1 MKKIPGFYALF
12 TAILMALSA
21 TSYAADSEEIV
32 LLEYN
37 ATDGYYINM
46 PANGTK
52 TLNISSGVTSFS
64 LYDDGG
70 KDDDYSNSISGC
82 LVFKAPDKKL
92 LQVSGSSEFYDDH
105 MSLTVYDG
113 TTASRELYYSEVSED
128 PIGPFVSS
136 RGVMT
141 VCFGSLDDDPGYG
154 YGLDLTM
161 SVVDAYTIDILT
173 VSGGSVEANYEYTLS
188 GKTVTLTATPDAGY
202 LFDGVSFDKAVTN
215 VSQSGN
221 AVSFEMPAGN
231 VTVTPSFKK
240 VTFDNNGC
248 LADHVYFHLECGNSE
263 CSISQIITSSPG
275 SNDYSCWYDATTGG
289 LIDVVNGATNKYYAI
304 KLASDLNLGGYDT
317 DNNKCYLNF
326 VPLDGEHYGLA
337 GEGNTINDF
346 CYINDAGEA
355 GFFGYTYSGADYENV
370 TFKNA
375 YVKGDGNVGV
385 VISKGGDSRFSNVT
399 IDGATVSGEI
409 AGGVAG
415 YLEGMQQL
423 EATVSDV
430 IVKNTVVTATVAGG
444 ALAGS
449 GYVYASGSSLIDNT
463 ISGTGYLGG
472 AFGSLDGGSHCSG
485 ETISGTTV
493 TGTSAADN
501 VGGYVGAF
509 WGGLDVMMSP
519 TSGSIQQIAFNG
531 TLSSAGNVGGMI
543 GKLSLEE
550 GASANILNTYSIG
563 NISSTGSGSA
573 GYIIGDLSA
582 TSGTTY
588 QIINNY
594 HFDDDGIE
602 LGIGNYSGNWAEGSS
617 AVYANVRNAGT
628 KLQSSGTMGLYI
640 YSLSG
645 NSSYQIDFFPA
656 SSYDNVSGPTNPIRN
671 GIANDADMKSE
682 KFAALLN
689 KNIQVGSIL
698 WSQSDSENESL
709 PNFTSAIKNHVVLV
723 WWDNA
728 SCGNLSDKEINDYG
742 FRTFYRYEN
751 SQIEK
756 SFYMV
761 GYTTQTNGL
770 THFST
775 GFADSVNAVIS
786 GEAGDARY
794 VHLVDESGNVVVV
807 DDKGRPFRG
816 SGHDDMTFAATTAY
830 DIVYEYCD
838 GDPSYGTA
846 NCEDIDNIT
855 DKTFIFMTPRVDR
868 LLLDASLENVVVPMI
883 FVLGETYGL
892 KYDIDYIDSHDASM
906 TVGANAP
913 PTSNT
918 GYWLAPDV
926 INANASG
933 ASEVKKIVL
942 KFYLNSDEITD
953 DSVYPWI
960 LVKNPNH
967 VEFSV
972 EMGGDVNGKSTHAKI
987 ADVSNINGNSV
998 LDNVSVPFTR
1008 YLKVKEKTGYTLDSY
1023 SVSFNVIHDDCTDG
1037 SPKQLTPNVV
1047 TNNYFASVEDLY
1059 DATKLYCSISTWVI
1073 KDIDADSEIDLAN
1086 ALRLYTKL
1094 GYEMNTETSLN
1105 LSIEPVFTLI
1115 NYTVSFDISSLK
1127 NNAVVLGNNWE
1138 TTKAGMN
1145 VETNKEFSHV
1155 YVLQQAGASGNLD
1168 YVSVRWSS
1176 SDPQNSQSI
1185 YSSERLTTGVL
1196 ENLNP
1201 PSSEFKVYPI
1211 VGRISVGVTT
1221 LKVAAYDEDGNAL
1234 TDDKDYHG
1242 SVVLSQVVGADVDDL
1257 TQVSSLCDISVGA
1270 ANSAYNHCLYLPKAS
1285 DTLTFKV
1292 SLDPEDGYAMSLT
1305 GFSFDWQD
1313 PTGKSGA
1320 AGDPPAGFG
1329 YDEATG
1335 ELVIAPAYM
1344 ANHDMILGV
1353 KYAITGPFYVTYDL
1367 NTNADKKYLYF
1378 PVDAKESEKLEFSKA
1393 VHSVSLWQPYNAN
1406 LMCFDGWSV
1415 TDPLV
1420 NTPQDKYKD
1429 LSEANAIQENLSMD
1443 PDAPTTLYANWST
1456 CVDAPATK
1464 ITIANGNTKAT
1475 LNLKQTFD
1483 GVVYEHMLDDQ
1494 NIVLAGG
1501 IYEFTIDDENS
1512 AVSFGYAKGDITAS
1526 VEVANNDGSESTPED
1541 ITFSGNVVVM
1551 STQNDNQQKP
1561 SQNTIYS
1568 LKMGTSIVPLRFV
1581 LDVNAPID
1589 SVFYGMGFNE
1599 FEREFADD
1607 EALPNDIYRTEYKL
1621 SGWRFEKG
1629 KATATPVTMVYQA
1642 QTHEFFN
1649 DEMVQDYNMYYKA
1662 YGRYPDTLYA
1672 VWTAVNDPQMN
1683 LVINKSRDIASFKL
1697 SREIA
1702 GRKIEYLV
1710 SDTLKVPAERG
1721 FEFDVETIYDTR
1733 EWIVDGKFPITLID
1747 AAGDT
1752 IDTVEDFFM
1761 VNESM
1766 YLIAN
1771 LKSANTSV
1779 RVALDENSKDSVF
1792 FGSDWTEELTSDNP
1806 DSAMVLPKIV
1816 YNAEKCLAGWTTDP
1830 ESDEL
1835 LTVID
1840 KDLLSKLR
1848 AKGRSQGVDV
1858 RELLYAKWTTNLDSC
1873 AGAFMK
1879 LAVEQENG
1887 SVWFAEGDKDK
1898 TIERRFTEEGTM
1910 FVPMELNGRN
1920 FRVRAMGADTSVYV
1934 LDSLVVMRDGN
1945 VDTVLHVGD
1954 YMPEILDN
1962 VTLKAYFGW
1971 KNKTKLDF
1979 ARARLDSTGSMFKL
1993 SFTASDFEVRRK
2005 VSAKVQ
2011 VVDIVK
2017 DSIVTQSVF
2026 GDSIAMGFDTT
2037 FVFRMK
2043 KPGNYRMVVT
2053 LEDKTGVKE
2062 NFSREISVD
2071 PVISSIAA
2079 DSWQM
2084 LSLSAV
2090 DMSAVTWDGDQ
2101 VFYWWDEYGT
2111 GEFWQYKQLTK
2122 NDSLDATRG
2131 VWYNSL
2137 EGRPLPLRD
2146 EIDDEGEDFVWEL
2159 DKANSGWNMVANPHG
2174 WAVNLFA
2181 NYPDAAKDIDENP
2194 DVLFWSWNTTTG
2206 QYDPMF
2212 EEIGPYE
2219 AVWVQVSKDTKWKV
2233 SAAPAFKGESK
2244 AVEKSRSLA
2253 KSKTK
2258 DRWTLQAKLLD
2269 KNGKQD
2275 SWNILGAG
2283 LNPLTT
2289 EEPPESMADHVN
2301 LSIVDGKRALAKS
2314 IKEASDEMEWTIAL
2328 SASSDRIGY
2337 LSFDGI
2343 DGIKDFGFRVFVTV
2357 DGNTTEMQN
2366 GVPLKVYLKST
2377 AKMATVRVA
2386 PADRVVAQNTLKGL
2400 RMARLGNQLRVSF
2413 EASEGLAGTNARIDI
2428 LDMKGHVMST
2438 VTAKTL
2444 DGSNALVLDAP
2455 QTGLYMLRVRAGSE
2469 QQAKKI
2475 VVK

>member
-1 MKKIPGFYALF
+1 MKKTPGFYALF
-12 TAILMALSA
+12 TAILMVLSVA
-21 TSYAADSEEIV
+21 SYAADGTKYFCLKEIKDQYDYPV
-32 LLEYN
+32 QLELRQVESGDADETCFEYWFN
-37 ATDGYYINM
+37 ETKSN
-46 PANGTK
+46 PANSTDPMPDAYRFIEHWLGMYMNPVVLK
-52 TLNISSGVTSFS
+52 SDIVFAGHNSSGCIDSHDAFK
-64 LYDDGG
+64 G
-70 KDDDYSNSISGC
+70 KY
-82 LVFKAPDKKL
+82 LEL
-92 LQVSGSSEFYDDH
+92 SEGRG
-105 MSLTVYDG
+105 LW
-113 TTASRELYYSEVSED
+113 SE
-128 PIGPFVSS
+128 
-136 RGVMT
+136 
-141 VCFGSLDDDPGYG
+141 
-154 YGLDLTM
+154 
-161 SVVDAYTIDILT
+161 
-173 VSGGSVEANYEYTLS
+173 S
-188 GKTVTLTATPDAGY
+188 GKNY
-202 LFDGVSFDKAVTN
+202 
-215 VSQSGN
+215 
-221 AVSFEMPAGN
+221 
-231 VTVTPSFKK
+231 
-240 VTFDNNGC
+240 
-248 LADHVYFHLECGNSE
+248 
-263 CSISQIITSSPG
+263 
-275 SNDYSCWYDATTGG
+275 
-289 LIDVVNGATNKYYAI
+289 
-304 KLASDLNLGGYDT
+304 
-317 DNNKCYLNF
+317 
-326 VPLDGEHYGLA
+326 
-337 GEGNTINDF
+337 
-346 CYINDAGEA
+346 
-355 GFFGYTYSGADYENV
+355 
-370 TFKNA
+370 
-375 YVKGDGNVGV
+375 
-385 VISKGGDSRFSNVT
+385 
-399 IDGATVSGEI
+399 
-409 AGGVAG
+409 
-415 YLEGMQQL
+415 
-423 EATVSDV
+423 
-430 IVKNTVVTATVAGG
+430 
-444 ALAGS
+444 
-449 GYVYASGSSLIDNT
+449 T
-463 ISGTGYLGG
+463 ISGLCYASNQANEGIGFVSITN
-472 AFGSLDGGSHCSG
+472 GSSSG
-485 ETISGTTV
+485 IS
-493 TGTSAADN
+493 N
-501 VGGYVGAF
+501 VKF
-509 WGGLDVMMSP
+509 SDVYFKM
-519 TSGSIQQIAFNG
+519 
-531 TLSSAGNVGGMI
+531 
-543 GKLSLEE
+543 
-550 GASANILNTYSIG
+550 
-563 NISSTGSGSA
+563 TGSGSHAGVVYLDYEYYANTFDGIDIEDSYFEADYAGALLGYTLNYNGDIQNVTIKNVTINSDYHAGAVA
-573 GYIIGDLSA
+573 GYIEGGFVTLKNVAVTKSKVESETNAGGLVGFTDGSIAITKSYYQGSVSSKSIAGGIVGLI
-582 TSGTTY
+582 SGGGTVK
-588 QIINNY
+588 INNT
-594 HFDDDGIE
+594 FSKGRIT
-602 LGIGNYSGNWAEGSS
+602 GGTIQGSS
-617 AVYANVRNAGT
+617 AAGYIVGSIDTPFNYSSYVTLYNNFHFGDDTVEKGVGGDRFYADGLVWSEGYSYGNANIYANVRNATGT
-628 KLQSSGTMGLYI
+628 LTATGPLGYYVNESYDCSGGCYVGGTYV
-640 YSLSG
+640 
-645 NSSYQIDFFPA
+645 DFFAGELGQTVYVDPA
-656 SSYDNVSGPTNPIRN
+656 LIRHAN
-671 GIANDADMKSE
+671 GIVRESDMNSGLL
-682 KFAALLN
+682 AALLN
-689 KNIQVGSIL
+689 YNLEANGDAALWVSNAENDGLPTFVG
-698 WSQSDSENESL
+698 
-709 PNFTSAIKNHVVLV
+709 T
-723 WWDNA
+723 
-728 SCGNLSDKEINDYG
+728 SDKPNHLVVVQIKDLSNEQKASLNLVDYYTR
-742 FRTFYRYEN
+742 FVTEEN
-751 SQIEK
+751 
-756 SFYMV
+756 
-761 GYTTQTNGL
+761 T
-770 THFST
+770 T
-775 GFADSVNAVIS
+775 GFHSEVMAFGFFTYTEANGKLNSDGVDKIEAVKK
-786 GEAGDARY
+786 A
-794 VHLVDESGNVVVV
+794 
-807 DDKGRPFRG
+807 
-816 SGHDDMTFAATTAY
+816 FAANANLNKDFVSFVDAAGNPVSLTDEISSSLICETPVTY
-830 DIVYEYCD
+830 DIVYRYCD
-838 GDPSYGTA
+838 GDPSLGTSNCA
-846 NCEDIDNIT
+846 NIDNIV
-855 DKTFIFMTPRVDR
+855 DKTFIFMAPRVNR
-868 LLLDASLENVVVPMI
+868 LFSNASLKKIVIPMV
-883 FVLGETYGL
+883 FELGKSTGL
-892 KYDIDYIDSHDASM
+892 QYDIAFLDEYGYSI
-906 TVGANAP
+906 TVGSP
-913 PTSNT
+913 VTQTSNMA
-918 GYWLAPDV
+918 YWLAYDV
-926 INANASG
+926 INDSYSRAG
-933 ASEVKKIVL
+933 DVKKIVL
-942 KFYLNSDEITD
+942 TYYPSTYSITENSSINIEVQNPEAVKFTL
-953 DSVYPWI
+953 
-960 LVKNPNH
+960 
-967 VEFSV
+967 
-972 EMGGDVNGKSTHAKI
+972 EMSGDV
-987 ADVSNINGNSV
+987 ADGSSHEIVGAVSNINQNTQKPGNI
-998 LDNVSVPFTR
+998 SVPLTR
-1008 YLKVKEKTGYTLDSY
+1008 YLKVKDIECNTGYTCDGTY
-1023 SVSFNVIHDDCTDG
+1023 SISFRATKQVVCADGESPAETEVDYSATADEILAGVSGDCSASTWHVDG
-1037 SPKQLTPNVV
+1037 LKSKHGSEDGDEVDLTNSLIAREMDHGITTAFLTVTPN
-1047 TNNYFASVEDLY
+1047 F
-1059 DATKLYCSISTWVI
+1059 
-1073 KDIDADSEIDLAN
+1073 
-1086 ALRLYTKL
+1086 
-1094 GYEMNTETSLN
+1094 
-1105 LSIEPVFTLI
+1105 
-1115 NYTVSFDISSLK
+1115 
-1127 NNAVVLGNNWE
+1127 
-1138 TTKAGMN
+1138 
-1145 VETNKEFSHV
+1145 
-1155 YVLQQAGASGNLD
+1155 
-1168 YVSVRWSS
+1168 
-1176 SDPQNSQSI
+1176 
-1185 YSSERLTTGVL
+1185 
-1196 ENLNP
+1196 
-1201 PSSEFKVYPI
+1201 
-1211 VGRISVGVTT
+1211 
-1221 LKVAAYDEDGNAL
+1221 VA
-1234 TDDKDYHG
+1234 
-1242 SVVLSQVVGADVDDL
+1242 
-1257 TQVSSLCDISVGA
+1257 
-1270 ANSAYNHCLYLPKAS
+1270 
-1285 DTLTFKV
+1285 
-1292 SLDPEDGYAMSLT
+1292 
-1305 GFSFDWQD
+1305 
-1313 PTGKSGA
+1313 
-1320 AGDPPAGFG
+1320 
-1329 YDEATG
+1329 
-1335 ELVIAPAYM
+1335 
-1344 ANHDMILGV
+1344 
-1353 KYAITGPFYVTYDL
+1353 GPFYVTYDL

-1378 PVDAKESEKLEFSKA
+1378 PVNAKESEKLEFSKA

-1415 TDPLV
+1415 TDPLI

-1501 IYEFTIDDENS
+1501 TYEFTIDDENS
-1512 AVSFGYAKGDITAS
+1512 AVLFGYAKGDITAS
-1526 VEVANNDGSESTPED
+1526 VEVTNNDGSESTPED
-1541 ITFSGNVVVM
+1541 VALTGNVVVI
-1551 STQNDNQQKP
+1551 STQDDNQQKP

-1589 SVFYGMGFNE
+1589 SVFYGMGFDE
-1599 FEREFADD
+1599 FEREFADG
-1607 EALPNDIYRTEYKL
+1607 EALPSDIYRTEYKL
-1621 SGWRFEKG
+1621 SGWRFENG

-1672 VWTAVNDPQMN
+1672 VWTVVNDPQVN
-1683 LVINKSRDIASFKL
+1683 LVINKSHDIASFKL

-1710 SDTLKVPAERG
+1710 SDTLKVPAECG
-1721 FEFDVETIYDTR
+1721 FEFNVETIYDTR
-1733 EWIVDGKFPITLID
+1733 EWMVDGKFPITLIA

-1752 IDTVEDFFM
+1752 IGTVEDFFM

-1806 DSAMVLPKIV
+1806 DSAMVLPTIV

-1848 AKGRSQGVDV
+1848 AKGKSQGVDV

-1887 SVWFAEGDKDK
+1887 SIWFAEGDKDK
-1898 TIERRFTEEGTM
+1898 TVERRFTEEGTM

-1934 LDSLVVMRDGN
+1934 LDSLVVMRDGI

-2062 NFSREISVD
+2062 KFSREISVD

-2137 EGRPLPLRD
+2137 EGRSLPLRD
-2146 EIDDEGEDFVWEL
+2146 EIDDEGEDFVWKL

-2181 NYPDAAKDIDENP
+2181 NYPNAVKEIDENP
-2194 DVLFWSWNTTTG
+2194 EMVFWSWNTTTG

-2258 DRWTLQAKLLD
+2258 DHWTLQAKLFD
-2269 KNGKQD
+2269 TNGKQD

-2283 LNPLTT
+2283 LNPLAT

-2343 DGIKDFGFRVFVTV
+2343 DGIKDYGYRVFVTV

-2377 AKMATVRVA
+2377 AKTATVRVA
-2386 PADRVVAQNTLKGL
+2386 PAARVVAQNTLKGL

-2413 EASEGLAGTNARIDI
+2413 EASEGLAGTNARVDI
-2428 LDMKGHVMST
+2428 LDMKGHVMATAST
-2438 VTAKTL
+2438 KAFE
-2444 DGSNALVLDAP
+2444 GSNALVLDAP

>member
-1 MKKIPGFYALF
+1 MKKIPGFYALL

-21 TSYAADSEEIV
+21 KSYAADGTKYFCLKEIKDQYDYPV
-32 LLEYN
+32 QLEFRQVESGDADEACFEYWFDETKSN
-37 ATDGYYINM
+37 
-46 PANGTK
+46 PANST
-52 TLNISSGVTSFS
+52 
-64 LYDDGG
+64 
-70 KDDDYSNSISGC
+70 
-82 LVFKAPDKKL
+82 
-92 LQVSGSSEFYDDH
+92 
-105 MSLTVYDG
+105 
-113 TTASRELYYSEVSED
+113 D
-128 PIGPFVSS
+128 PMP
-136 RGVMT
+136 
-141 VCFGSLDDDPGYG
+141 
-154 YGLDLTM
+154 
-161 SVVDAYTIDILT
+161 DAYRFIQHWLGMYMNPVVLKSDIAFAGHNSDGCIDSHDAFKGKYLEL
-173 VSGGSVEANYEYTLS
+173 SEGRGLWSES
-188 GKTVTLTATPDAGY
+188 GKNY
-202 LFDGVSFDKAVTN
+202 
-215 VSQSGN
+215 
-221 AVSFEMPAGN
+221 
-231 VTVTPSFKK
+231 
-240 VTFDNNGC
+240 
-248 LADHVYFHLECGNSE
+248 
-263 CSISQIITSSPG
+263 
-275 SNDYSCWYDATTGG
+275 
-289 LIDVVNGATNKYYAI
+289 
-304 KLASDLNLGGYDT
+304 
-317 DNNKCYLNF
+317 
-326 VPLDGEHYGLA
+326 
-337 GEGNTINDF
+337 
-346 CYINDAGEA
+346 
-355 GFFGYTYSGADYENV
+355 
-370 TFKNA
+370 
-375 YVKGDGNVGV
+375 
-385 VISKGGDSRFSNVT
+385 
-399 IDGATVSGEI
+399 
-409 AGGVAG
+409 
-415 YLEGMQQL
+415 
-423 EATVSDV
+423 
-430 IVKNTVVTATVAGG
+430 
-444 ALAGS
+444 
-449 GYVYASGSSLIDNT
+449 T
-463 ISGTGYLGG
+463 ISGLCYASNQANEGIGFVSITN
-472 AFGSLDGGSHCSG
+472 GSSSG
-485 ETISGTTV
+485 IS
-493 TGTSAADN
+493 N
-501 VGGYVGAF
+501 VKF
-509 WGGLDVMMSP
+509 SDVYFEM
-519 TSGSIQQIAFNG
+519 
-531 TLSSAGNVGGMI
+531 
-543 GKLSLEE
+543 
-550 GASANILNTYSIG
+550 
-563 NISSTGSGSA
+563 TGSGSHA
-573 GYIIGDLSA
+573 GVVYLDYEYYPNSFDGIDIEDSYFEADYAGALVGYTLNYNGDIENVTVKNVTINSDYHAGAVTGYIEGGFVTLKNVAVTKSKVESETNAGGLVGFTDGSIAITKSYYQGSVSSKSIAGGIVGLI
-582 TSGTTY
+582 SGGGTVKIDNTFSKGRITGGVT
-588 QIINNY
+588 Q
-594 HFDDDGIE
+594 
-602 LGIGNYSGNWAEGSS
+602 EGSS
-617 AVYANVRNAGT
+617 AAGYIVGSIDAPFNYSSNVTLYNNFHFGDDTVEKGVGGDRFYADGLVWSEGYSYGNANIYANVRNATGT
-628 KLQSSGTMGLYI
+628 LTATGPLNYYMNENYDCSAGCGYV
-640 YSLSG
+640 SG
-645 NSSYQIDFFPA
+645 NYVDFFAGELGQPL
-656 SSYDNVSGPTNPIRN
+656 TRN
-671 GIANDADMKSE
+671 ANGVAAEADMTSGL
-682 KFAALLN
+682 FAALLN
-689 KNIQVGSIL
+689 YNLESNSESAL
-698 WSQSDSENESL
+698 WVSNVENDGLPTFAKSSDYPNRLVVVQIKDLSSEQKATL
-709 PNFTSAIKNHVVLV
+709 GLV
-723 WWDNA
+723 DNYTRFVTD
-728 SCGNLSDKEINDYG
+728 L
-742 FRTFYRYEN
+742 N
-751 SQIEK
+751 SQN
-756 SFYMV
+756 Y
-761 GYTTQTNGL
+761 YTEVMASG
-770 THFST
+770 FST
-775 GFADSVNAVIS
+775 YTEANGKLNSNGVDKIEAVKEAVAANANLNKDFVSFVDAAGNPVSLTDEIS
-786 GEAGDARY
+786 SSLICETP
-794 VHLVDESGNVVVV
+794 V
-807 DDKGRPFRG
+807 
-816 SGHDDMTFAATTAY
+816 AY
-830 DIVYEYCD
+830 DIVYRYCD
-838 GDPSYGTA
+838 GDPSLGTSNCA
-846 NCEDIDNIT
+846 NIDNIV
-855 DKTFIFMTPRVDR
+855 DKTFIFMAPRVNR
-868 LLLDASLENVVVPMI
+868 LFSNASLKKIVIPMV
-883 FVLGETYGL
+883 FELGMSTGLQYDVAFLDEYG
-892 KYDIDYIDSHDASM
+892 YSI
-906 TVGANAP
+906 TVGTP
-913 PTSNT
+913 ITLTSNMA
-918 GYWLAPDV
+918 YWLAYDM
-926 INANASG
+926 INDSYSRA
-933 ASEVKKIVL
+933 EDVKKIVL
-942 KFYLNSDEITD
+942 TYYPSTYSITANSSINIEVQNPEAVKFTLEMSGDAADGSSHEI
-953 DSVYPWI
+953 V
-960 LVKNPNH
+960 
-967 VEFSV
+967 
-972 EMGGDVNGKSTHAKI
+972 GA
-987 ADVSNINGNSV
+987 VSNVNQNTLTPGNI
-998 LDNVSVPFTR
+998 SVPLTR
-1008 YLKVKEKTGYTLDSY
+1008 YLKVKDIECNTGYTCDGTY
-1023 SVSFNVIHDDCTDG
+1023 SISFRATKQVVCADGESPAETEVDYSATADEILAGVSGDCSASTWHVDG
-1037 SPKQLTPNVV
+1037 LKSKHGSEDGDEVDLTNSLIAREMDHGITTAFLTVTPN
-1047 TNNYFASVEDLY
+1047 F
-1059 DATKLYCSISTWVI
+1059 
-1073 KDIDADSEIDLAN
+1073 
-1086 ALRLYTKL
+1086 
-1094 GYEMNTETSLN
+1094 
-1105 LSIEPVFTLI
+1105 
-1115 NYTVSFDISSLK
+1115 
-1127 NNAVVLGNNWE
+1127 
-1138 TTKAGMN
+1138 
-1145 VETNKEFSHV
+1145 
-1155 YVLQQAGASGNLD
+1155 
-1168 YVSVRWSS
+1168 
-1176 SDPQNSQSI
+1176 
-1185 YSSERLTTGVL
+1185 
-1196 ENLNP
+1196 
-1201 PSSEFKVYPI
+1201 
-1211 VGRISVGVTT
+1211 
-1221 LKVAAYDEDGNAL
+1221 VA
-1234 TDDKDYHG
+1234 
-1242 SVVLSQVVGADVDDL
+1242 
-1257 TQVSSLCDISVGA
+1257 
-1270 ANSAYNHCLYLPKAS
+1270 
-1285 DTLTFKV
+1285 
-1292 SLDPEDGYAMSLT
+1292 
-1305 GFSFDWQD
+1305 
-1313 PTGKSGA
+1313 
-1320 AGDPPAGFG
+1320 
-1329 YDEATG
+1329 
-1335 ELVIAPAYM
+1335 
-1344 ANHDMILGV
+1344 
-1353 KYAITGPFYVTYDL
+1353 GPFYVTYDL

-1378 PVDAKESEKLEFSKA
+1378 PVDAKESEKLEFSKT

-1526 VEVANNDGSESTPED
+1526 VEVTNNDGSESTPED

-1561 SQNTIYS
+1561 SQNTVYS

-1599 FEREFADD
+1599 FEREFADG
-1607 EALPNDIYRTEYKL
+1607 EALPIDIYRTEYKL
-1621 SGWRFEKG
+1621 SGWRFENG

-1733 EWIVDGKFPITLID
+1733 EWIVDGKFLITLID

-1806 DSAMVLPKIV
+1806 DSAMVLPTIV

-1887 SVWFAEGDKDK
+1887 SIWFAEGDKDK

-2337 LSFDGI
+2337 LSFDGV
-2343 DGIKDFGFRVFVTV
+2343 DGVNAYGYHVFVTV

-2377 AKMATVRVA
+2377 AKTATVRVA

-2413 EASEGLAGTNARIDI
+2413 EASEGLAGTNARVDI

>member
-21 TSYAADSEEIV
+21 TSYAADGTKYFCLKEIKDQYDYPV
-32 LLEYN
+32 QLEFRQVESGDADEACFEYWFDETKSN
-37 ATDGYYINM
+37 
-46 PANGTK
+46 PANST
-52 TLNISSGVTSFS
+52 
-64 LYDDGG
+64 
-70 KDDDYSNSISGC
+70 
-82 LVFKAPDKKL
+82 
-92 LQVSGSSEFYDDH
+92 
-105 MSLTVYDG
+105 
-113 TTASRELYYSEVSED
+113 D
-128 PIGPFVSS
+128 PMP
-136 RGVMT
+136 
-141 VCFGSLDDDPGYG
+141 
-154 YGLDLTM
+154 
-161 SVVDAYTIDILT
+161 DAYRFIQHWLGMYMNPVVLKSDIAFAGYNSDGCIDSHDAFKGKYLEL
-173 VSGGSVEANYEYTLS
+173 SEGRGLWSES
-188 GKTVTLTATPDAGY
+188 GKNY
-202 LFDGVSFDKAVTN
+202 
-215 VSQSGN
+215 
-221 AVSFEMPAGN
+221 
-231 VTVTPSFKK
+231 
-240 VTFDNNGC
+240 
-248 LADHVYFHLECGNSE
+248 
-263 CSISQIITSSPG
+263 
-275 SNDYSCWYDATTGG
+275 
-289 LIDVVNGATNKYYAI
+289 
-304 KLASDLNLGGYDT
+304 
-317 DNNKCYLNF
+317 
-326 VPLDGEHYGLA
+326 
-337 GEGNTINDF
+337 
-346 CYINDAGEA
+346 
-355 GFFGYTYSGADYENV
+355 
-370 TFKNA
+370 
-375 YVKGDGNVGV
+375 
-385 VISKGGDSRFSNVT
+385 
-399 IDGATVSGEI
+399 
-409 AGGVAG
+409 
-415 YLEGMQQL
+415 
-423 EATVSDV
+423 
-430 IVKNTVVTATVAGG
+430 
-444 ALAGS
+444 
-449 GYVYASGSSLIDNT
+449 T
-463 ISGTGYLGG
+463 ISGLCYASNQANEGIGFVSITN
-472 AFGSLDGGSHCSG
+472 GSSSG
-485 ETISGTTV
+485 IS
-493 TGTSAADN
+493 N
-501 VGGYVGAF
+501 VKF
-509 WGGLDVMMSP
+509 SDVYFEM
-519 TSGSIQQIAFNG
+519 
-531 TLSSAGNVGGMI
+531 
-543 GKLSLEE
+543 
-550 GASANILNTYSIG
+550 
-563 NISSTGSGSA
+563 TGSGSHAGVVYLDYEYYPNSFDGIDIEDSYFEADYAGALVGYTLNYNGDIKNVTVKNVTINSDYHAGAVTGYIEDGFVTLRNVAVTESKVESETNAGGLVGFTDGSIAITKSYYQGSVSSKSIAGGIVGLISGGGTVKINNTFSNGHITGGAIQGASAA
-573 GYIIGDLSA
+573 GYIVGSIDA
-582 TSGTTY
+582 P
-588 QIINNY
+588 
-594 HFDDDGIE
+594 F
-602 LGIGNYSGNWAEGSS
+602 NYSSNVTLYNNFHFGDDMVEKGVGGDRFYADGLVWSEGYSYGNANI
-617 AVYANVRNAGT
+617 YANVRNATGT
-628 KLQSSGTMGLYI
+628 LTATGPLNYYMNENYDCSAGCGYV
-640 YSLSG
+640 SG
-645 NSSYQIDFFPA
+645 NYVDFFAGELGQPL
-656 SSYDNVSGPTNPIRN
+656 TRN
-671 GIANDADMKSE
+671 ANGVAAEADMTSGL
-682 KFAALLN
+682 FAALLN
-689 KNIQVGSIL
+689 YNLESNSESAL
-698 WSQSDSENESL
+698 WVSNVENDGLPTFAKSSDYPNRLVVVQIKDLSSEQKATL
-709 PNFTSAIKNHVVLV
+709 GLV
-723 WWDNA
+723 DNYTRFVTD
-728 SCGNLSDKEINDYG
+728 L
-742 FRTFYRYEN
+742 N
-751 SQIEK
+751 SQN
-756 SFYMV
+756 Y
-761 GYTTQTNGL
+761 YTEVMASG
-770 THFST
+770 FST
-775 GFADSVNAVIS
+775 YTEANGKLNSNGVDKIEAVKEAVAANANLNKDFVSFVDAAGNPVSLTDEIS
-786 GEAGDARY
+786 SSLICETP
-794 VHLVDESGNVVVV
+794 V
-807 DDKGRPFRG
+807 
-816 SGHDDMTFAATTAY
+816 AY
-830 DIVYEYCD
+830 DIVYRYCD
-838 GDPSYGTA
+838 GDPSLGTSNCA
-846 NCEDIDNIT
+846 NIDNIV
-855 DKTFIFMTPRVDR
+855 DKTFIFMAPRVNR
-868 LLLDASLENVVVPMI
+868 LFSNASLKKIVIPMV
-883 FVLGETYGL
+883 FELGKSTGL
-892 KYDIDYIDSHDASM
+892 QYDVAFLDEYDYSI
-906 TVGANAP
+906 TVGTP
-913 PTSNT
+913 ITLTSNMA
-918 GYWLAPDV
+918 YWLAYEV
-926 INANASG
+926 INDSYSRA
-933 ASEVKKIVL
+933 EDVKKIVL
-942 KFYLNSDEITD
+942 TYYPSTYSITANSSINIEVQNPEAVKFTLEMSGDAADGSSHEI
-953 DSVYPWI
+953 V
-960 LVKNPNH
+960 
-967 VEFSV
+967 
-972 EMGGDVNGKSTHAKI
+972 GA
-987 ADVSNINGNSV
+987 VSNVNQNTLTPGNI
-998 LDNVSVPFTR
+998 SVPLTR
-1008 YLKVKEKTGYTLDSY
+1008 YLKVKDIECNTGYTCDGTY
-1023 SVSFNVIHDDCTDG
+1023 SISFRATKQVVCADGENPAETEVDYSATADEILAGVSGDCSASTWHVDG
-1037 SPKQLTPNVV
+1037 LKSKYGSEDGDEVDLTNSLIAREMDHGITTAFLTVTPN
-1047 TNNYFASVEDLY
+1047 
-1059 DATKLYCSISTWVI
+1059 
-1073 KDIDADSEIDLAN
+1073 
-1086 ALRLYTKL
+1086 
-1094 GYEMNTETSLN
+1094 
-1105 LSIEPVFTLI
+1105 
-1115 NYTVSFDISSLK
+1115 
-1127 NNAVVLGNNWE
+1127 
-1138 TTKAGMN
+1138 
-1145 VETNKEFSHV
+1145 
-1155 YVLQQAGASGNLD
+1155 
-1168 YVSVRWSS
+1168 
-1176 SDPQNSQSI
+1176 
-1185 YSSERLTTGVL
+1185 
-1196 ENLNP
+1196 
-1201 PSSEFKVYPI
+1201 I
-1211 VGRISVGVTT
+1211 V
-1221 LKVAAYDEDGNAL
+1221 A
-1234 TDDKDYHG
+1234 
-1242 SVVLSQVVGADVDDL
+1242 
-1257 TQVSSLCDISVGA
+1257 
-1270 ANSAYNHCLYLPKAS
+1270 
-1285 DTLTFKV
+1285 
-1292 SLDPEDGYAMSLT
+1292 
-1305 GFSFDWQD
+1305 
-1313 PTGKSGA
+1313 
-1320 AGDPPAGFG
+1320 
-1329 YDEATG
+1329 
-1335 ELVIAPAYM
+1335 
-1344 ANHDMILGV
+1344 
-1353 KYAITGPFYVTYDL
+1353 GPFYVTYDL

-1420 NTPQDKYKD
+1420 NMPQDKYKD

-1526 VEVANNDGSESTPED
+1526 VEVTNNDGSVSTPED
-1541 ITFSGNVVVM
+1541 ITLSGNVVVI

-1561 SQNTIYS
+1561 SQNTVYS

-1599 FEREFADD
+1599 FEREFADG
-1607 EALPNDIYRTEYKL
+1607 EALPSDIYRTEYKL
-1621 SGWRFEKG
+1621 SGWRFENG

-1697 SREIA
+1697 FREIA

-1806 DSAMVLPKIV
+1806 DSAMVLPTIV

-1887 SVWFAEGDKDK
+1887 SIWFAEGDKDK

-2026 GDSIAMGFDTT
+2026 GDSVAMGFDTT

-2062 NFSREISVD
+2062 KFSREISVD

-2090 DMSAVTWDGDQ
+2090 DMSAVAWDGDQ

-2146 EIDDEGEDFVWEL
+2146 EIDDEGEDFVWKL

-2337 LSFDGI
+2337 LSFDGV
-2343 DGIKDFGFRVFVTV
+2343 DGVNAYGYHVFVTV

-2377 AKMATVRVA
+2377 AKTATVRVA

-2400 RMARLGNQLRVSF
+2400 RMARLGNHLRVSF

-2428 LDMKGHVMST
+2428 LDMKGHVMA
-2438 VTAKTL
+2438 TASAKAL
-2444 DGSNALVLDAP
+2444 EGSNALVLDAP

>member
-21 TSYAADSEEIV
+21 TSYAADGTKYFCLKEIKDQYDYPV
-32 LLEYN
+32 QLEFRQVESGDADEACFEYWFDETKSN
-37 ATDGYYINM
+37 
-46 PANGTK
+46 PANST
-52 TLNISSGVTSFS
+52 
-64 LYDDGG
+64 
-70 KDDDYSNSISGC
+70 
-82 LVFKAPDKKL
+82 
-92 LQVSGSSEFYDDH
+92 
-105 MSLTVYDG
+105 
-113 TTASRELYYSEVSED
+113 D
-128 PIGPFVSS
+128 PMP
-136 RGVMT
+136 
-141 VCFGSLDDDPGYG
+141 
-154 YGLDLTM
+154 
-161 SVVDAYTIDILT
+161 DAYRFIQHWLGMYMNPVVLKSDIAFAGHNSDGCIDSHDAFKGKYLEL
-173 VSGGSVEANYEYTLS
+173 SEGRGLWSES
-188 GKTVTLTATPDAGY
+188 GKNY
-202 LFDGVSFDKAVTN
+202 
-215 VSQSGN
+215 
-221 AVSFEMPAGN
+221 
-231 VTVTPSFKK
+231 
-240 VTFDNNGC
+240 
-248 LADHVYFHLECGNSE
+248 
-263 CSISQIITSSPG
+263 
-275 SNDYSCWYDATTGG
+275 
-289 LIDVVNGATNKYYAI
+289 
-304 KLASDLNLGGYDT
+304 
-317 DNNKCYLNF
+317 
-326 VPLDGEHYGLA
+326 
-337 GEGNTINDF
+337 
-346 CYINDAGEA
+346 
-355 GFFGYTYSGADYENV
+355 
-370 TFKNA
+370 
-375 YVKGDGNVGV
+375 
-385 VISKGGDSRFSNVT
+385 
-399 IDGATVSGEI
+399 
-409 AGGVAG
+409 
-415 YLEGMQQL
+415 
-423 EATVSDV
+423 
-430 IVKNTVVTATVAGG
+430 
-444 ALAGS
+444 
-449 GYVYASGSSLIDNT
+449 T
-463 ISGTGYLGG
+463 ISGLCYASNQANEGIGFVSITN
-472 AFGSLDGGSHCSG
+472 GSSSG
-485 ETISGTTV
+485 IS
-493 TGTSAADN
+493 N
-501 VGGYVGAF
+501 VKF
-509 WGGLDVMMSP
+509 SDVYFEM
-519 TSGSIQQIAFNG
+519 
-531 TLSSAGNVGGMI
+531 
-543 GKLSLEE
+543 
-550 GASANILNTYSIG
+550 
-563 NISSTGSGSA
+563 TGSGSHAGVVYLDYEYYPNSFDGIDIEDSYFEADYAGALVGYTLNYYGDIENVTVKNVTINSDYHAGAVTGYIEGGFVTLKNVAVTESKVESETNAGGLVGFTDGSIAITKSYYQGSVSSKSIAGGIVGLISGGGTVKIDNTFSNGHITSGAIQGASAA
-573 GYIIGDLSA
+573 GYIVGSID
-582 TSGTTY
+582 TP
-588 QIINNY
+588 
-594 HFDDDGIE
+594 F
-602 LGIGNYSGNWAEGSS
+602 NYSSNVTLYNNFHFGDDMVEKGVGGDRFYADGLVWSEGYSYGNANI
-617 AVYANVRNAGT
+617 YANVRNATGT
-628 KLQSSGTMGLYI
+628 LTATGPLNYYMNENYDCSAGCGYV
-640 YSLSG
+640 SG
-645 NSSYQIDFFPA
+645 NYVDFFAGELGQPL
-656 SSYDNVSGPTNPIRN
+656 TRN
-671 GIANDADMKSE
+671 ANGVAAEADMTSGL
-682 KFAALLN
+682 FAALLN
-689 KNIQVGSIL
+689 YNLEADGDAALWVSNAENDGLPTFVG
-698 WSQSDSENESL
+698 
-709 PNFTSAIKNHVVLV
+709 T
-723 WWDNA
+723 
-728 SCGNLSDKEINDYG
+728 SDKPNHLVVVQIKDLSSEQKATLGLVDNYTRFVTDL
-742 FRTFYRYEN
+742 N
-751 SQIEK
+751 SQN
-756 SFYMV
+756 Y
-761 GYTTQTNGL
+761 YTEVMASG
-770 THFST
+770 FST
-775 GFADSVNAVIS
+775 YTEANGKLNSNGVDKIEAVKEAVAANANLNKDFVSFVDAAGNPVSLTDEIS
-786 GEAGDARY
+786 SSLICETP
-794 VHLVDESGNVVVV
+794 V
-807 DDKGRPFRG
+807 
-816 SGHDDMTFAATTAY
+816 AY
-830 DIVYEYCD
+830 DIVYRYCD
-838 GDPSYGTA
+838 GDPSLGTSNCA
-846 NCEDIDNIT
+846 NIDNIV
-855 DKTFIFMTPRVDR
+855 DKTFIFMAPRVNR
-868 LLLDASLENVVVPMI
+868 LFSNASLKKIVIPMV
-883 FVLGETYGL
+883 FELGKSTGL
-892 KYDIDYIDSHDASM
+892 QYDVAFLDEYDYSI
-906 TVGANAP
+906 TVGTP
-913 PTSNT
+913 ITLTSNMA
-918 GYWLAPDV
+918 YWLAYEV
-926 INANASG
+926 INDSYSRA
-933 ASEVKKIVL
+933 EDVKKIVL
-942 KFYLNSDEITD
+942 TYYPSTYSITANSSINIEVQNPEAVKFTLEMSGDAADGSSHEIVGAVS
-953 DSVYPWI
+953 SVNQNTLTP
-960 LVKNPNH
+960 
-967 VEFSV
+967 
-972 EMGGDVNGKSTHAKI
+972 G
-987 ADVSNINGNSV
+987 NI
-998 LDNVSVPFTR
+998 SVPLTR
-1008 YLKVKEKTGYTLDSY
+1008 YLKVKDIECNTGYTCDGTY
-1023 SVSFNVIHDDCTDG
+1023 SISFR
-1037 SPKQLTPNVV
+1037 
-1047 TNNYFASVEDLY
+1047 
-1059 DATKLYCSISTWVI
+1059 ATKQVVCADGESPAETEVDYSATADEILAGVSGDCSASTWHVDGL
-1073 KDIDADSEIDLAN
+1073 KSKHGSEDGDEIDLTNSLIA
-1086 ALRLYTKL
+1086 R
-1094 GYEMNTETSLN
+1094 EMDHGITAAFL
-1105 LSIEPVFTLI
+1105 
-1115 NYTVSFDISSLK
+1115 TVTPNF
-1127 NNAVVLGNNWE
+1127 
-1138 TTKAGMN
+1138 
-1145 VETNKEFSHV
+1145 
-1155 YVLQQAGASGNLD
+1155 
-1168 YVSVRWSS
+1168 
-1176 SDPQNSQSI
+1176 
-1185 YSSERLTTGVL
+1185 
-1196 ENLNP
+1196 
-1201 PSSEFKVYPI
+1201 
-1211 VGRISVGVTT
+1211 
-1221 LKVAAYDEDGNAL
+1221 VA
-1234 TDDKDYHG
+1234 
-1242 SVVLSQVVGADVDDL
+1242 
-1257 TQVSSLCDISVGA
+1257 
-1270 ANSAYNHCLYLPKAS
+1270 
-1285 DTLTFKV
+1285 
-1292 SLDPEDGYAMSLT
+1292 
-1305 GFSFDWQD
+1305 
-1313 PTGKSGA
+1313 
-1320 AGDPPAGFG
+1320 
-1329 YDEATG
+1329 
-1335 ELVIAPAYM
+1335 
-1344 ANHDMILGV
+1344 
-1353 KYAITGPFYVTYDL
+1353 GPFYVTYDL

-1429 LSEANAIQENLSMD
+1429 FSEANAIQENLSMD

-1526 VEVANNDGSESTPED
+1526 VEVTNNDGSVSTPED
-1541 ITFSGNVVVM
+1541 ITLSGNVVVI

-1561 SQNTIYS
+1561 SQNTVYS
-1568 LKMGTSIVPLRFV
+1568 LKMESAAVPLNLVFNVNTEDMVFYGNDWKKAAYDVYVNGAENPLPQHIATFGKCFHGWSTIFNGRDAYTSLSDDAFLMMLEQASPEEETVVDEDHGTTSTRQVYKLYAIWDAACTPPATYTVSTDVDEEEGIFKIYQVVDKETNSRVVKKGTSIEQLKSDDYEFYVEFVPGVMYHKTNTFEMTAVYTNGTSSTPVETETITNPYVFNTLSTKPVGATMVSLTASGYEENVYNLFFSENV
-1581 LDVNAPID
+1581 DFDDGIK
-1589 SVFYGMGFNE
+1589 VFYS
-1599 FEREFADD
+1599 DD
-1607 EALPNDIYRTEYKL
+1607 WV
-1621 SGWRFEKG
+1621 S
-1629 KATATPVTMVYQA
+1629 KATLDMAVNPSYTFPHLYRKDKCQDGFAFSETATKGYKNATSA
-1642 QTHEFFN
+1642 EFVKEYN
-1649 DEMVQDYNMYYKA
+1649 AYMENNPYDESV
-1662 YGRYPDTLYA
+1662 TLYA
-1672 VWTAVNDPQMN
+1672 VWRDCGKEQPTYKITSADADKGTLVLWQPHRTKLAEIDWNLYAGDMEQMLVSWDMNAFAVDAKDGLEIPAYDDISFRLYFYMTEDAEYDYKLDTANVPFAYRASATDAWSTVQND
-1683 LVINKSRDIASFKL
+1683 VITPNANVIIKAPMLKGKYFFVYNDNTDANVFYTSFA
-1697 SREIA
+1697 IA
-1702 GRKIEYLV
+1702 GRKGNFVSYLYGGDLRNYEYYGRTDACISGWTLSADDSQNIYERV
-1710 SDTLKVPAERG
+1710 DYSLLKLLESSGYTDEVQVYAVWDESCTQEKFTVASKMDDYGVFKVYYVMKDEEDTVWFDVGKDGLEIPTFTREIGFKFVPSEGFSVNDSIYGVDVDGDTLMRIAEDEMFNIEPG
-1721 FEFDVETIYDTR
+1721 Q
-1733 EWIVDGKFPITLID
+1733 K
-1747 AAGDT
+1747 
-1752 IDTVEDFFM
+1752 DFWLS
-1761 VNESM
+1761 VATGIS
-1766 YLIAN
+1766 
-1771 LKSANTSV
+1771 SV

-1806 DSAMVLPKIV
+1806 DSAMVLPTIV

-1887 SVWFAEGDKDK
+1887 SIWFAEGDKDK

-2062 NFSREISVD
+2062 KFSREISVD

-2219 AVWVQVSKDTKWKV
+2219 AVWVQVPQNTKWKV

-2258 DRWTLQAKLLD
+2258 DHWTLQAKLLD

-2283 LNPLTT
+2283 LNSLTT

-2337 LSFDGI
+2337 LSFDGV
-2343 DGIKDFGFRVFVTV
+2343 DGVNAYGYHVFVTV

-2366 GVPLKVYLKST
+2366 GVPLKVYLKSM
-2377 AKMATVRVA
+2377 AKTATVRVA

-2413 EASEGLAGTNARIDI
+2413 EASEGLAGTNARVDI

>member
-1 MKKIPGFYALF
+1 MNPVVLKSDIAFAGHNSDGCIDSHDAFKGKYLE
-12 TAILMALSA
+12 LSEGRGLW
-21 TSYAADSEEIV
+21 SE
-32 LLEYN
+32 
-37 ATDGYYINM
+37 
-46 PANGTK
+46 
-52 TLNISSGVTSFS
+52 
-64 LYDDGG
+64 
-70 KDDDYSNSISGC
+70 
-82 LVFKAPDKKL
+82 
-92 LQVSGSSEFYDDH
+92 
-105 MSLTVYDG
+105 
-113 TTASRELYYSEVSED
+113 
-128 PIGPFVSS
+128 
-136 RGVMT
+136 
-141 VCFGSLDDDPGYG
+141 
-154 YGLDLTM
+154 
-161 SVVDAYTIDILT
+161 
-173 VSGGSVEANYEYTLS
+173 S
-188 GKTVTLTATPDAGY
+188 GKNY
-202 LFDGVSFDKAVTN
+202 
-215 VSQSGN
+215 
-221 AVSFEMPAGN
+221 
-231 VTVTPSFKK
+231 
-240 VTFDNNGC
+240 
-248 LADHVYFHLECGNSE
+248 
-263 CSISQIITSSPG
+263 
-275 SNDYSCWYDATTGG
+275 
-289 LIDVVNGATNKYYAI
+289 
-304 KLASDLNLGGYDT
+304 
-317 DNNKCYLNF
+317 
-326 VPLDGEHYGLA
+326 
-337 GEGNTINDF
+337 
-346 CYINDAGEA
+346 
-355 GFFGYTYSGADYENV
+355 
-370 TFKNA
+370 
-375 YVKGDGNVGV
+375 
-385 VISKGGDSRFSNVT
+385 
-399 IDGATVSGEI
+399 
-409 AGGVAG
+409 
-415 YLEGMQQL
+415 
-423 EATVSDV
+423 
-430 IVKNTVVTATVAGG
+430 
-444 ALAGS
+444 
-449 GYVYASGSSLIDNT
+449 T
-463 ISGTGYLGG
+463 ISGLCYASNQANEGIGFVSITN
-472 AFGSLDGGSHCSG
+472 GSSSG
-485 ETISGTTV
+485 IS
-493 TGTSAADN
+493 N
-501 VGGYVGAF
+501 VKF
-509 WGGLDVMMSP
+509 SDVYFEM
-519 TSGSIQQIAFNG
+519 
-531 TLSSAGNVGGMI
+531 
-543 GKLSLEE
+543 
-550 GASANILNTYSIG
+550 
-563 NISSTGSGSA
+563 TGSGSHAGVVYLDYEYYPNSFDGIDIEDSYFEADYAGALVGYTLNYNGDIENVTVKNVTINSDYHAGAVTGYIEGGFVTLKNVAVIKSKVESETNAGGLVGFTDGSISITKSYYQGSVSSKSIAGGIVGLISGGGTVKIDNTFSKGRITGGAIQGASAA
-573 GYIIGDLSA
+573 GYIVGSIDA
-582 TSGTTY
+582 P
-588 QIINNY
+588 
-594 HFDDDGIE
+594 F
-602 LGIGNYSGNWAEGSS
+602 NYSSNVTLYNNFHFGDDMVEKGVGGDRFYADGLVWSEGYSYGNANI
-617 AVYANVRNAGT
+617 YANVRNATGT
-628 KLQSSGTMGLYI
+628 LTATGPLNYYMNENYDCSAGCGYV
-640 YSLSG
+640 SG
-645 NSSYQIDFFPA
+645 NYVDFFAGELGQPL
-656 SSYDNVSGPTNPIRN
+656 TRN
-671 GIANDADMKSE
+671 ANGVAAEADMTSGL
-682 KFAALLN
+682 FAALLN
-689 KNIQVGSIL
+689 YNLESNSESAL
-698 WSQSDSENESL
+698 WVSNVENDGLPTFAKSSDYPNRLVVVQIKDLSSEQKATL
-709 PNFTSAIKNHVVLV
+709 GLV
-723 WWDNA
+723 DNYTRFVTD
-728 SCGNLSDKEINDYG
+728 L
-742 FRTFYRYEN
+742 N
-751 SQIEK
+751 SQN
-756 SFYMV
+756 Y
-761 GYTTQTNGL
+761 YTEVMASG
-770 THFST
+770 FST
-775 GFADSVNAVIS
+775 YTEANGKLNSNGVDKIEAVKEAVAANANLNKDFVSFVDAAGNPVSLTDEIS
-786 GEAGDARY
+786 SSLICETP
-794 VHLVDESGNVVVV
+794 V
-807 DDKGRPFRG
+807 
-816 SGHDDMTFAATTAY
+816 AY
-830 DIVYEYCD
+830 DIVYRYCD
-838 GDPSYGTA
+838 GDPSLGTSNCA
-846 NCEDIDNIT
+846 NIDNIV
-855 DKTFIFMTPRVDR
+855 DKTFIFMAPRVNR
-868 LLLDASLENVVVPMI
+868 LFSNASLKKIVIPMV
-883 FVLGETYGL
+883 FELGKSTGLQYDVAFLDEYG
-892 KYDIDYIDSHDASM
+892 YSI
-906 TVGANAP
+906 TVGTP
-913 PTSNT
+913 ITLTSNMA
-918 GYWLAPDV
+918 YWLAYDM
-926 INANASG
+926 INDSYSRA
-933 ASEVKKIVL
+933 EDVKKIVL
-942 KFYLNSDEITD
+942 TYYPSTYSITANSSINIEVQNPEAVKFTLEMSGDAADGSSHEI
-953 DSVYPWI
+953 V
-960 LVKNPNH
+960 
-967 VEFSV
+967 
-972 EMGGDVNGKSTHAKI
+972 GA
-987 ADVSNINGNSV
+987 VSNVNQNTLTPGNI
-998 LDNVSVPFTR
+998 SVPLTR
-1008 YLKVKEKTGYTLDSY
+1008 YLKVKDIECNTGYTCDGTY
-1023 SVSFNVIHDDCTDG
+1023 SISFRATKQVVCADGESPAETEVDYSATADEILAGVSGDCSASTWHVDG
-1037 SPKQLTPNVV
+1037 LKSKHGSEDGDEVDLTNSLIAREMDLGITAAFLTVTPN
-1047 TNNYFASVEDLY
+1047 F
-1059 DATKLYCSISTWVI
+1059 
-1073 KDIDADSEIDLAN
+1073 
-1086 ALRLYTKL
+1086 
-1094 GYEMNTETSLN
+1094 
-1105 LSIEPVFTLI
+1105 
-1115 NYTVSFDISSLK
+1115 
-1127 NNAVVLGNNWE
+1127 
-1138 TTKAGMN
+1138 
-1145 VETNKEFSHV
+1145 
-1155 YVLQQAGASGNLD
+1155 
-1168 YVSVRWSS
+1168 
-1176 SDPQNSQSI
+1176 
-1185 YSSERLTTGVL
+1185 
-1196 ENLNP
+1196 
-1201 PSSEFKVYPI
+1201 
-1211 VGRISVGVTT
+1211 
-1221 LKVAAYDEDGNAL
+1221 VA
-1234 TDDKDYHG
+1234 
-1242 SVVLSQVVGADVDDL
+1242 
-1257 TQVSSLCDISVGA
+1257 
-1270 ANSAYNHCLYLPKAS
+1270 
-1285 DTLTFKV
+1285 
-1292 SLDPEDGYAMSLT
+1292 
-1305 GFSFDWQD
+1305 
-1313 PTGKSGA
+1313 
-1320 AGDPPAGFG
+1320 
-1329 YDEATG
+1329 
-1335 ELVIAPAYM
+1335 
-1344 ANHDMILGV
+1344 
-1353 KYAITGPFYVTYDL
+1353 GPFYVTYDL

-1378 PVDAKESEKLEFSKA
+1378 PVDAKESEKLEFSKT
-1393 VHSVSLWQPYNAN
+1393 VHSVSLWQPYNTN

-1526 VEVANNDGSESTPED
+1526 VEVTNNDGSVSTPED
-1541 ITFSGNVVVM
+1541 ITLSGNVVVI

-1561 SQNTIYS
+1561 SQNTVYS

-1599 FEREFADD
+1599 FEREFADG

-1747 AAGDT
+1747 AVGDT

-1806 DSAMVLPKIV
+1806 DSAMVLPTIV

-1887 SVWFAEGDKDK
+1887 SIWFAEGDKDK

-1979 ARARLDSTGSMFKL
+1979 ARARLDSTGCMFML

-2181 NYPDAAKDIDENP
+2181 NYPGAAKDIDENP

-2206 QYDPMF
+2206 QYDPML

-2258 DRWTLQAKLLD
+2258 DHWTLQAKLLD

-2386 PADRVVAQNTLKGL
+2386 PAARVVAQNTLKGL
-2400 RMARLGNQLRVSF
+2400 RMARFGNQLRVSF
-2413 EASEGLAGTNARIDI
+2413 KASEGLAGTNARVDI